1 MDKGNKLTQGKGS
14 GLELFREKQRQ
25 EKAEKEKKELEAAG
39 LNGNPK
45 EVASNEPL
53 VQQEI
58 IVKPKPVN
66 TVKEQ
71 SNMIEID
78 PSRDYVFELIEKS
91 TASRNVTLGC
101 QGRIFDVNENRIR
114 DIKYVAAAPTIY
126 VEDMDASFIELTPA
140 PKYFHNN
147 YLVVPGTDQRLV
159 EFCMAHDDNEDNP
172 RRLNKRPPLF
182 RIVDKELIERKKT
195 EDYDIL
201 DAVRTK
207 IAEKDADELRP
218 LARIIFNIIEEN
230 DSALRN
236 KLRDLTNHSNLAK
249 AAENAKK
256 VLDNITNPKY
266 DRQYAII
273 KGFDQGVLELKSE
286 HHNVVWKLTG
296 TVVCDVRNTKNQEKA
311 AGELAEWTL
320 TSDVGQKFWDVYS
333 KKVS

>member
-1 MDKGNKLTQGKGS
+1 MEKKITQGKGS
-14 GLELFREKQRQ
+14 SLELYREKQRQ
-25 EKAEKEKKELEAAG
+25 EKAAKEKRELEEAG
-39 LNGNPK
+39 LNINPNEK
-45 EVASNEPL
+45 ASNEPL
-53 VQQEI
+53 VQQEVI
-58 IVKPKPVN
+58 IKPKV
-66 TVKEQ
+66 Q
-71 SNMIEID
+71 SPTKTEMQIEID

-91 TASRNVTLGC
+91 TASRNVTLGS

-114 DIKYVAAAPTIY
+114 DIKYVSAAPTIF
-126 VEDMDASFIELTPA
+126 VEHMDASFAQLTPA

-159 EFCMAHDDNEDNP
+159 EFCMAHDDNADNP

-182 RIVDKELIERKKT
+182 RIVDKDLIERKKT

-201 DAVRTK
+201 DAVRQK
-207 IAEKDADELRP
+207 IADKDADDLRP
-218 LARIIFNIIEEN
+218 MARIIFNINEE
-230 DSALRN
+230 DDQVLRN
-236 KLRDLTNHSNLAK
+236 KLRDLTNHSNLSK

-273 KGFDQGVLELKSE
+273 KGFDEGILELRPE

-296 TVVCDVRNTKNQEKA
+296 TVVCDVRNTKNQDKT
-311 AGELAEWTL
+311 AGELAEWTF
-320 TSDVGQKFWDVYS
+320 TSEVGQRFWDVYS